1 MENSYD
7 VIIIGAGPAGM
18 TAAVYASRAELKVLI
33 LEKGIPGGK
42 MVLTPNIE
50 NWPGYES
57 ISGPELSE
65 QMHAH
70 STAFGAAHV
79 MAEVTEIKDLGAWK
93 EVICDEVTYRAKAV
107 IIASGT
113 IEKHL
118 GIPGEAEYYGLG
130 LSYCAVCDGAFYRNK
145 TVIVIGAGN
154 SAFEDAIYLTRFA
167 KEVKVVSRR
176 DVSRAEKTTQKDLLA
191 NPKIEWI
198 KSYKPV
204 EIVGVDGVVDSVKF
218 VHSQDESKTLEL
230 KCSGVFPMVGL
241 DANTAFLK
249 FPDMLDE
256 EGFIKANLDMST
268 NVPGIF
274 SAGDINV
281 KALRQIVTA
290 TADAAIAAMSA
301 SAYIEHWK
309 E

>member
-1 MENSYD
+1 MENTFD

-33 LEKGIPGGK
+33 LEKGVPGGK
-42 MVLTPNIE
+42 MVLTPEIE
-50 NWPGYES
+50 NWPGYS
-57 ISGPELSE
+57 SVSGPELSE

-70 STAFGAAHV
+70 STAFGATHT
-79 MAEVTEIKDLGAWK
+79 MAEVTEIKDSGAWK
-93 EVICDEVTYRAKAV
+93 EVVCDDVAYRAKAV

-113 IEKHL
+113 IERHL

-130 LSYCAVCDGAFYRNK
+130 LSYCAVCDGAFYRNRS
-145 TVIVIGAGN
+145 VVVIGAGN

-176 DVSRAEKTTQKDLLA
+176 DVSRAEKTTQRDLLN

-198 KSYKPV
+198 TNYKPI

-218 VHSQDESKTLEL
+218 VHSKDESQTLEL
-230 KCSGVFPMVGL
+230 KCDGVFPMVGL
-241 DANTAFLK
+241 DANTAFVK
-249 FPDMLDE
+249 FPGMLDE
-256 EGFIKANLDMST
+256 EGFIKANTDMST

-274 SAGDINV
+274 SAGDVNA

-301 SAYIEHWK
+301 SAYIEHWH